1 MYVCAEPTRGWVVTE
16 IMTRLK
22 YTTWVKHVSLS
33 WTHSPQSVQTVS
45 SSAPQSLGTR
55 PGGGGAQGDSLR
67 SGTSRLLWFRE
78 RKTRGP
84 PFPRK
89 KICLGIWSWKP
100 GSKTRKKERNL
111 ARSPAPRAE
120 KPREGGA
127 QEDRSGEGAI
137 RFAPTLG
144 KPSATSQVSDFP
156 VSVDKKNPTPTRA
169 GLTQLFKWRD
179 GGKVLEGWKE
189 RRKETVMPSRGLFS
203 RIKGRSS
210 PLASSCQ
217 TTRSDRQRTL
227 RNSVPRLPPT
237 GQAGLTQ
244 RNASAGPAPL
254 PQPRCSPAR
263 CCSAPPWRS
272 VVQVSE
278 YLGARHLGLRGS
290 VHPGRVSALTSP
302 GNSRYSEY
310 PRKTEAVWLCKE
322 AGPLES
328 K

>member
-89 KICLGIWSWKP
+89 KICLGTGSWKP

-120 KPREGGA
+120 KPREG
-127 QEDRSGEGAI
+127 
-137 RFAPTLG
+137 L
-144 KPSATSQVSDFP
+144 
-156 VSVDKKNPTPTRA
+156 
-169 GLTQLFKWRD
+169 
-179 GGKVLEGWKE
+179 
-189 RRKETVMPSRGLFS
+189 RKIEVGR
-203 RIKGRSS
+203 GRSA
-210 PLASSCQ
+210 LH
-217 TTRSDRQRTL
+217 
-227 RNSVPRLPPT
+227 
-237 GQAGLTQ
+237 
-244 RNASAGPAPL
+244 
-254 PQPRCSPAR
+254 
-263 CCSAPPWRS
+263 PPW
-272 VVQVSE
+272 
-278 YLGARHLGLRGS
+278 GS
-290 VHPGRVSALTSP
+290 RAQPPRFPIFQFPWVKKILPRPGRVLRNYLSGEREEKFWRGRRKGGKNSHAVTWAVFTHKRKVLSVSFQLSNDSQRPSEDAQELRTAPSSNWTGGTHTTQRLCRSRAPPAAEMLARALLLCAALALCGAGEWVLGRPAP
-302 GNSRYSEY
+302 GTPRLRTPGSSFRSDLSRE
-310 PRKTEAVWLCKE
+310 L
-322 AGPLES
+322 
-328 K
+328 